1 MAVSVALTAAL
12 RWFGLHLGWWTADD
26 LSLRV
31 TWGMHSMSSLGYL
44 SIFLLFLWITRLRW
58 SLRAIWLLAGLALEG
73 LLGTRGQCL
82 ATLGILGL
90 LLHRPWGY
98 RYWCSLCLTI
108 ALYPPVSEL
117 SLSWLSRA
125 TPQLYDS
132 TALQLD
138 RLWLPLRPP
147 PPAGFIPLLQVVYIS
162 LSGVLGLALYLSF
175 SNCRRSSFSFLRAYL
190 WAGVLGYLTY
200 PMLPMVGPEAFAQQ
214 NLHQARS
221 CLPSLHVL
229 WAVLVARCLHELPGW
244 WRPLGTAYA
253 LLVAVASYWIGDH
266 YLLDIWL
273 ALPLAAASYP
283 LSRWDWSTCWRAPV
297 AGALLATWG
306 WVLAFRLAPNW
317 LLDHADLTRG
327 LQLLTAV
334 VSLGLLTGAKC
345 LHAGGFRDPAVTAP
359 PSKEEQ
365 SG

>member
-1 MAVSVALTAAL
+1 MAFTAAV
-12 RWFGLHLGWWTADD
+12 RWCGLQLGWWSANE

-44 SIFLLFLWITRLRW
+44 SVFLLFMGVTRLGW
-58 SLRAIWLLAGLALEG
+58 SLRGSWLLAGLTLEG

-82 ATLGILGL
+82 AMVGMLGL
-90 LLHRPWGY
+90 MVHRPQGY
-98 RYWCSLCLTI
+98 RYWSSLALTI

-132 TALQLD
+132 TAMQLD
-138 RLWLPLRPP
+138 RLWLPLRPR
-147 PPAGFIPLLQVVYIS
+147 PPAGLIPGLQVVYVS
-162 LSGVLGLALYLSF
+162 LSAVLGLALYWSF
-175 SNCRRSSFSFLRAYL
+175 INASRSSFSFLRAYL

-200 PMLPMVGPEAFAQQ
+200 PMLPMVGPEAFAEQ

-229 WAVLVARCLHELPGW
+229 WAVLVARCLNELPGW
-244 WRPLGTAYA
+244 WGPLGTAYA

-266 YLLDIWL
+266 YLVDIWL
-273 ALPLAAASYP
+273 ALPLAAAIYP
-283 LSRWDWSTCWRAPV
+283 LSRWNWSTCWWITV

-317 LLDHADLTRG
+317 LLDHAVLTRS

-334 VSLGLLTGAKC
+334 VSLGLLKGSKC
-345 LHAGGFRDPAVTAP
+345 LQVGGPCDPAVTAA
-359 PSKEEQ
+359 PSQHEKT
-365 SG
+365 G